1 MTKTWLR
8 RTAALGA
15 MALTMA
21 TGGAALAQDQVTINW
36 ALWDWDKTVYYQPL
50 IDAYEAKHPNVK
62 ITYTDLGSADYD
74 TVLQTQL
81 TGGGSDL
88 DVITIK
94 DIPGY
99 ANLISANLLTPL
111 DDYIKA
117 QNIDPNL
124 YGGVLDALTVNGKVY
139 SLPFRSDFWLL
150 YYNKDLFDKA
160 GVPYPT
166 NDMTLDQFADMA
178 KKMTSGF
185 GADKVYGTHFHV
197 WRSAVELPA
206 IFDGKHTVVDGTYDF
221 LKPYYER
228 VLKLQDDGDVM
239 SYAQLKTS
247 NTHYSGP
254 FFNQQI
260 ASMPMGSWFIATQ
273 IAKVKSG
280 ESKAVHWGLA
290 KYPHPDGVAP
300 GSTASTITGI
310 SVAANSKKQDAALD
324 FVKFVS
330 GPEGAAVVAKT
341 GTFPAITTSDVLAT
355 ITSTPGF
362 PDDQASKDALVT
374 AKRYLEIPVSPI
386 APQIDLALSRAH
398 DAIMTGS
405 VSIDEGIAEMNKDV
419 AAIPKK

>member
-1 MTKTWLR
+1 MTKHWLR
-8 RTAALGA
+8 RTAAVTTLGLA
-15 MALTMA
+15 IAGSGLA
-21 TGGAALAQDQVTINW
+21 HAQDQVTLNW
-36 ALWDWDKTVYYQPL
+36 ALWDWNATAYYQPL
-50 IDAYEAKHPNVK
+50 IDAYEAAHPNVK
-62 ITYTDLGSADYD
+62 ITYTDLGSTDYD

-81 TGGGSDL
+81 TGGSSDL
-88 DVITIK
+88 DIITIK

-117 QNIDPNL
+117 QKIDPSL
-124 YGGVLDALTVNGKVY
+124 YGGVLDALTVDGKVY

-178 KKMTSGF
+178 EKVTSGF

-228 VLKLQDDGDVM
+228 VLKLQDDGAVM

-247 NTHYSGP
+247 NTHDSGP
-254 FFNQQI
+254 FYNAQI

-290 KYPHPDGVAP
+290 KYPHPDGVEP
-300 GSTASTITGI
+300 GTTASTITGL
-310 SVAANSKKQDAALD
+310 SVAANSKKQEAALD

-341 GTFPAITTSDVLAT
+341 GTFPAITTDDVLKT

-362 PDDQASKDALVT
+362 PDDQNSKDALVT

-398 DAIMTGS
+398 DAIMTES
-405 VSIDEGIAEMNKDV
+405 VTVDEGIAQMNKDV
-419 AAIPKK
+419 GDLMKK

>member
-1 MTKTWLR
+1 MRKTWLR
-8 RTAALGA
+8 GAATFAA
-15 MALTMA
+15 MALTVA
-21 TGGAALAQDQVTINW
+21 GSGAAIAQDQVTLNW
-36 ALWDWDKTVYYQPL
+36 ALWDWTATPYYQPL
-50 IDAYEAKHPNVK
+50 IDAYEATHPNVK
-62 ITYTDLGSADYD
+62 IEYTDLGSTDYD

-81 TGGGSDL
+81 TGGASDL

-117 QNIDPNL
+117 QKIDPSI
-124 YGGVLDALTVNGKVY
+124 YGGVLDALTVDGKVY

-178 KKMTSGF
+178 EKVTSGF

-228 VLKLQDDGDVM
+228 VLKLQDDGAVM

-254 FFNQQI
+254 FYNAQI

-290 KYPHPDGVAP
+290 KYPHPDGVEP
-300 GSTASTITGI
+300 GTTASTITGL
-310 SVAANSKKQDAALD
+310 SVAANSKKQEAALD

-341 GTFPAITTSDVLAT
+341 GTFPAITTDDVLKT

-362 PDDQASKDALVT
+362 PDDQNSKDALVT
-374 AKRYLEIPVSPI
+374 TKRYLEIPVSPI

-398 DAIMTGS
+398 DAIMTES
-405 VSIDEGIAEMNKDV
+405 VTVDEGIAQMNKDV
-419 AAIPKK
+419 GDLMKK

>member
-1 MTKTWLR
+1 MRKTWLR
-8 RTAALGA
+8 GAATFAA
-15 MALTMA
+15 MALTVA
-21 TGGAALAQDQVTINW
+21 GSGAAIAQDQVTLNW
-36 ALWDWDKTVYYQPL
+36 ALWDWTATPYYQPL
-50 IDAYEAKHPNVK
+50 IDAYEATHPNVK
-62 ITYTDLGSADYD
+62 IEYTDLGSTDYD

-81 TGGGSDL
+81 TGGASDL

-117 QNIDPNL
+117 QKIDPSI
-124 YGGVLDALTVNGKVY
+124 YGGVLDALTVDGKVY

-178 KKMTSGF
+178 EKVTSGF

-228 VLKLQDDGDVM
+228 VLKLQDDGAVM

-254 FFNQQI
+254 FYNAQI

-290 KYPHPDGVAP
+290 KYPHPDGVEP
-300 GSTASTITGI
+300 GTTASTITGL
-310 SVAANSKKQDAALD
+310 SVAANSKKQEAALD

-341 GTFPAITTSDVLAT
+341 GTFPAITTDDVLKT

-362 PDDQASKDALVT
+362 PDDQNSKDALVT

-398 DAIMTGS
+398 DAIMTVS
-405 VSIDEGIAEMNKDV
+405 VTVDEGIAQMNKDV
-419 AAIPKK
+419 GDLMKM